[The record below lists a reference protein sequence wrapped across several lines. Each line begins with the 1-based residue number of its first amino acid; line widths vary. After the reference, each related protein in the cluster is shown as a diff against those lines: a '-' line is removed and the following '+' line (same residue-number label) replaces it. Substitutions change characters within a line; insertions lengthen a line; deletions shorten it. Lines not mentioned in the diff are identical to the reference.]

1 MKLGKQ
7 GDNRGRLRSWHAFTL
22 IEILLSM
29 AVLTI
34 VVASIY
40 STWLTIMRAT
50 ESGEKATAQAQ
61 RSRMAV
67 QTVEA
72 AIAGTTMFAENITYY
87 SFDVDTTGDYA
98 LLSFAARLPDSFPGS
113 GMFPGQ
119 PLRRVT
125 FSVEAG
131 DNGNNLIMRQQPLL
145 EVLDSGVEPY
155 PITLARNVD
164 RFETEFWDT
173 NALDWAYD
181 WAYTNQLP
189 PLVRLTIAFGN
200 EKNQVVAAE
209 DVVSKVISIPAEAVT
224 RDYQLASGGAG
235 AGGRG
240 NNGQPQVTLGPDG
253 QPILLPPGGRGR
265 GDGNRG
271 GPNGGFGPGG
281 GGGRGDGVRG
291 PGQGGRGGGFPG
303 QFPGQGGPRQGGG
316 GGQFPGQGGFPNQG
330 GVPGQGGFGGGGRGR

>member
-7 GDNRGRLRSWHAFTL
+7 GENRGRLRNWYAFTL

-131 DNGNNLIMRQQPLL
+131 DSGNNLIMRQQPLL

-155 PITLARNVD
+155 AITLARNVD

-173 NALDWAYD
+173 NALDWAFD

-209 DVVSKVISIPAEAVT
+209 DTVSKVISIPAEAVT
-224 RDYQLASGGAG
+224 REYQLASGGAG

-240 NNGQPQVTLGPDG
+240 QNNGQPQVTIGPDG
-253 QPILLPPGGRGR
+253 QPILLPPGGRGNGR

-281 GGGRGDGVRG
+281 GGGNGRGDGNRG
-291 PGQGGRGGGFPG
+291 PGQGGRGGVIPG
-303 QFPGQGGPRQGGG
+303 QFPNQGPRGGQGA
-316 GGQFPGQGGFPNQG
+316 FPGAF
-330 GVPGQGGFGGGGRGR
+330 PGQGGFGGGTRGR